1 MKQKLFYTA
10 FSVIY
15 DELKTAL
22 NLTQKEAVFNLIFS
36 DLYQY
41 AGVEIFDY
49 DQFRKITSGINPIH
63 SKVRKKLHTC
73 EGFELFRSEIENNCL
88 PYLKNILSE
97 LLEIFNQSENI
108 PQEIKSQ
115 IHIEIADD
123 YHISRTIAAI
133 LDCLDYS
140 DYLVSKG
147 KNCLFDV
154 GYMRLSADNAPAI
167 YPKYITESPE
177 NGINLIG
184 RENDIDMLN
193 DVLIKN
199 EENLLV
205 TAVGGLGKTELVKRF
220 LSEIREKDVNECGVE
235 VIAWVQYNNN
245 DLRMSIK
252 QAFHMKCEIDE
263 VWTEMQNISDKYEKR
278 MLLVVDN
285 IEVSDDEY
293 LRKLSQISCRILV
306 TSRYRGLS
314 GFNEKLELQPL
325 SIDNCRELFYRHYK
339 FEERNN
345 EILNDIIELTAKL
358 TIMIVF
364 IAKAAYAEG
373 FSLLELYTK
382 LVEKGFKLSEE
393 DVSCEHEK
401 MHNDETII
409 KQMCILFSLVK
420 YSNEDKKILTY
431 ISVIPN
437 LKFDFTKAKKWF
449 DIRKNSRLLALFNVG
464 MLEHV
469 TEKRTHIYWMHSV
482 IAAAI
487 REQQKEHLYELSR
500 PFVSI
505 ISEELDTGETHG
517 REYEKAYLIPFSWSI
532 ADIMESHWN
541 DEKDTDFL
549 TRLFHVCF
557 ACSNYHLCEHLINII
572 IEVQKNFTEF
582 SVIELAYSYRN
593 KIDLLLQFDHTNEAA
608 ELFDEVKTLFN
619 KHNVSESDR
628 DIMNSQYGIY
638 YQIKGDYKTSK
649 YYFDKCIEKAKAS
662 TSETRKYDLSTAY
675 SNTARM
681 LIDAGW
687 LEDAYTYTKKAIET
701 QGDDELDSD
710 IIICY
715 STLASIC
722 TEFMNRGYG
731 TTYIH
736 EALDAFDKVIKFREK
751 NLGKHHADTAL
762 AYHEYSYFLYVCHEY
777 DEALNYNK
785 KARQIDIEL
794 FSEYS
799 INVMRNS
806 NTKALILW
814 EKGDKEKASEIFDYI
829 IEESEKMGN
838 NYLVDVADFALNYAR
853 CLAEIGN
860 TKKSKDMYQR
870 CISIWS
876 SMSENGNMN
885 LAVAHLEFGDILYNE
900 QNISGATENY
910 QKSVLYNT
918 EDFYIM
924 VDSMDSLA
932 VCLLLQG
939 ELDSGLEKFK
949 ELLELLTLN
958 KANDSDTKYQLCN
971 NLSFILDAH
980 TEEELELRNM
990 LIEKIKDNEEIMGYV
1005 NTFFINSDEK

>member
-10 FSVIY
+10 FSIIC
-15 DELKTAL
+15 DELKTSL
-22 NLTQKEAVFNLIFS
+22 NFTQKEAIFNLIFG
-36 DLYQY
+36 DLYSL

-49 DQFRKITSGINPIH
+49 DQFRKITPGINPIH
-63 SKVRKKLHTC
+63 SKVRKKLHTYD
-73 EGFELFRSEIENNCL
+73 GFELFRSGIEKNCM
-88 PYLKNILSE
+88 PYLKNSLAE
-97 LLEIFNQSENI
+97 LIQIFNRSENI

-115 IHIEIADD
+115 LCGKIDDD
-123 YHISRTIAAI
+123 YYVSRTIAGI

-140 DYLVSKG
+140 DYLVSKN
-147 KNCLFDV
+147 KTKFIDV
-154 GYMRLSADNAPAI
+154 RYMRLSADNAPTKQ
-167 YPKYITESPE
+167 PQCLTESPE
-177 NGINLIG
+177 NGVDLIG
-184 RENDIDMLN
+184 REDDIDTLN
-193 DVLIKN
+193 NILIKKK
-199 EENLLV
+199 ENLLV

-220 LSEIREKDVNECGVE
+220 LSEIRGKDVDECGIEAV
-235 VIAWVQYNNN
+235 AWVQYNNN

-252 QAFHMKCEIDE
+252 QAFRMKCDLDD
-263 VWTEMQNISDKYEKR
+263 VWIKMQNISDEYGKR
-278 MLLVVDN
+278 MLLVIDN
-285 IEVSDDEY
+285 IEESDDEY
-293 LRKLSQISCRILV
+293 LRKLSQLSCRILV
-306 TSRYRGLS
+306 TSRYRELS
-314 GFNEKLELQPL
+314 GFSERLELQPL
-325 SIDNCRELFYRHYK
+325 SMENCRELFYRHYN

-364 IAKAAYAEG
+364 IAKAAYTEG
-373 FSLLELYTK
+373 FSLLEIYTK

-401 MHNDETII
+401 MHNNETII
-409 KQMCILFSLVK
+409 KQMCILFSLIR
-420 YSNEDKKILTY
+420 YSDTDKTILTY

-437 LKFDFTKAKKWF
+437 LKFDFSKAKNWF
-449 DIRKNSRLLALFNVG
+449 NIKKNSSLLKLFNTG
-464 MLEHV
+464 ILEHV

-500 PFVSI
+500 PFVTI

-532 ADIMESHWN
+532 ADIMENHWN

-557 ACSNYHLCEHLINII
+557 ACSNYSLCEHLINVI
-572 IEVQKNFTEF
+572 IEVQQNLVEF

-593 KIDLLLQFDHTNEAA
+593 KIDLLLQFDRANEAT
-608 ELFDEVKTLFN
+608 ELFKKVENLFRT
-619 KHNVSESDR
+619 HNVPKNDSE
-628 DIMNSQYGIY
+628 IMNSQYGIF
-638 YQIKGDYKTSK
+638 YQIKGDYKKSH
-649 YYFDKCIEKAKAS
+649 YYFKKCIKQAKAS
-662 TSETRKYDLSTAY
+662 TSETKKYDLSTAY
-675 SNTARM
+675 SNMARM
-681 LIDAGW
+681 LIDAGQ
-687 LEDAYTYTKKAIET
+687 LDDAYTYTKKAIEA

-731 TTYIH
+731 TTYIQ
-736 EALDAFDKVIKFREK
+736 EAIDSFNKVIKFREK

-762 AYHEYSYFLYVCHEY
+762 AYHEYSYFLYVCHEN
-777 DEALNYNK
+777 DEALKYNK

-838 NYLVDVADFALNYAR
+838 NYLVDVADFALNYTR
-853 CLAEIGN
+853 CLAEIED
-860 TKKSKDMYQR
+860 TKKSKDMYQK

-924 VDSMDSLA
+924 VDSMDSFA
-932 VCLLLQG
+932 VCLLLLG
-939 ELDSGLEKFK
+939 KIDSGLEKFK
-949 ELLELLTLN
+949 ELLEMLTLN
-958 KANDSDTKYQLCN
+958 KANDDETKYQLCN
-971 NLSFILDAH
+971 NLSFILNAQ
-980 TEEELELRNM
+980 TEEEIELRNM
-990 LIEKIKDNEEIMGYV
+990 LIEKIKDNEEIRDYI
-1005 NTFFINSDEK
+1005 NTFFINSDKK

>member
-10 FSVIY
+10 FSIIC

-73 EGFELFRSEIENNCL
+73 KGFELFRSGIEKNCL
-88 PYLKNILSE
+88 PYLKNSLTE
-97 LLEIFNQSENI
+97 LIQIFNQSENI

-115 IHIEIADD
+115 LCGKIDDD
-123 YHISRTIAAI
+123 YHISRTIAGI

-140 DYLVSKG
+140 DYLVY
-147 KNCLFDV
+147 KNKTKFIDI
-154 GYMRLSADNAPAI
+154 GYMRLSADNAPTK
-167 YPKYITESPE
+167 YPKCITESPE
-177 NGINLIG
+177 NGVDLIG

-193 DVLIKN
+193 DILIKKK
-199 EENLLV
+199 ENLLV
-205 TAVGGLGKTELVKRF
+205 TAVGGLGKTELVKKF
-220 LSEIREKDVNECGVE
+220 LSEIRKKDVDEYGIEAV
-235 VIAWVQYNNN
+235 AWVQYNNN

-252 QAFHMKCEIDE
+252 QAFRMKCALDE
-263 VWTEMQNISDKYEKR
+263 VWTEIQNISDKYEKR

-293 LRKLSQISCRILV
+293 LRKLSQLSCRILV
-306 TSRYRGLS
+306 TSRYRELS
-314 GFNEKLELQPL
+314 GFSERLELQPL
-325 SIDNCRELFYRHYK
+325 SMDNCRELFYRHYK

-364 IAKAAYAEG
+364 IAKAAYTEG
-373 FSLLELYTK
+373 FSLLEIYTR
-382 LVEKGFKLSEE
+382 LVEKGFKLSDE

-401 MHNDETII
+401 MHNNETII
-409 KQMCILFSLVK
+409 RQMCILFSLIR
-420 YSNEDKKILTY
+420 YSDTDKTILTY
-431 ISVIPN
+431 ISIIPN
-437 LKFDFTKAKKWF
+437 LKFDFSKAKKWF
-449 DIRKNSRLLALFNVG
+449 NIKKNSSLLKLFNAG

-532 ADIMESHWN
+532 ADIMENHWN

-557 ACSNYHLCEHLINII
+557 ACSNYSLCEHLINVI
-572 IEVQKNFTEF
+572 IEVQQNLVEF

-593 KIDLLLQFDHTNEAA
+593 KIDLLLQFDHANEATK
-608 ELFDEVKTLFN
+608 LFKKVENLFKT
-619 KHNVSESDR
+619 HNIPKNDSE
-628 DIMNSQYGIY
+628 IMNSQYGIF
-638 YQIKGDYKTSK
+638 YQIKGDYKKSH
-649 YYFDKCIEKAKAS
+649 YYFEKCIEKAKSS
-662 TSETRKYDLSTAY
+662 TSETKKYDLSTAY
-675 SNTARM
+675 SNMARM
-681 LIDAGW
+681 LIDAGK
-687 LEDAYTYTKKAIET
+687 LEDAYTYTKKAIEA

-762 AYHEYSYFLYVCHEY
+762 AYHEYSYFLYICHEY
-777 DEALNYNK
+777 DKALNYNK
-785 KARQIDIEL
+785 KARQINIEL

-853 CLAEIGN
+853 CLTESGD
-860 TKKSKDMYQR
+860 TKKSKDMYQK

-900 QNISGATENY
+900 QNILGATENY

-932 VCLLLQG
+932 VCLLIQG

-949 ELLELLTLN
+949 ELLDLLTLN
-958 KANDSDTKYQLCN
+958 KANDSETKYQLCN

-980 TEEELELRNM
+980 TKEELKLRNM
-990 LIEKIKDNEEIMGYV
+990 LIERIKDNEEIMGYI
-1005 NTFFINSDEK
+1005 NTFFMNSDEK

>member
-115 IHIEIADD
+115 IYIEIADD

-154 GYMRLSADNAPAI
+154 GYMRLSADNAPAK

-193 DVLIKN
+193 DVLIKK

-235 VIAWVQYNNN
+235 VIAWVQCNNN

-293 LRKLSQISCRILV
+293 LRKLSQLSCRILV

-487 REQQKEHLYELSR
+487 REQQKKILYEQCAPFIHELS
-500 PFVSI
+500 
-505 ISEELDTGETHG
+505 EDLECGEYWGTAYTKLD
-517 REYEKAYLIPFSWSI
+517 LIPFSWSV
-532 ADIMESHWN
+532 ADLLEN
-541 DEKDTDFL
+541 NLNNEDDATFL
-549 TRLFHVCF
+549 VRLFYVCF
-557 ACSNYHLCEHLINII
+557 EASNYPLCEKLILKALEIDRKLDDAEMLI
-572 IEVQKNFTEF
+572 RDYKNY
-582 SVIELAYSYRN
+582 SELYLRLDDVPNALETIKKAEHYMSE
-593 KIDLLLQFDHTNEAA
+593 IDPDKNQMREWAFLWH
-608 ELFDEVKTLFN
+608 
-619 KHNVSESDR
+619 
-628 DIMNSQYGIY
+628 IYGNIY
-638 YQIKGDYKTSK
+638 YHEGKADDALDYYMKALEADLQIENLPPTEISTDYSSIASVYQMFGDYKVAYEMIK
-649 YYFDKCIEKAKAS
+649 KAMDIDDRNEEN
-662 TSETRKYDLSTAY
+662 SETIMNYY
-675 SNTARM
+675 
-681 LIDAGW
+681 
-687 LEDAYTYTKKAIET
+687 Y
-701 QGDDELDSD
+701 
-710 IIICY
+710 
-715 STLASIC
+715 LAEIC
-722 TEFMNRGYG
+722 TDLVADGYS
-731 TTYIH
+731 
-736 EALDAFDKVIKFREK
+736 
-751 NLGKHHADTAL
+751 
-762 AYHEYSYFLYVCHEY
+762 EYY
-777 DEALNYNK
+777 DEADECYRKVIEFRENNLPKYCSDTADAYLGYSNFLYQTDNNEKSLKYSEKACKIYRRLYGEDSYHVMQCQSNK
-785 KARQIDIEL
+785 ALVAAEYDIEQAIVL
-794 FSEYS
+794 YSEIIEKHKFMSHIPVGDLYRDYQNYADLLEQADQYEES
-799 INVMRNS
+799 ADYYRKTIEIILEIQSDDSPNLARPYMGLTNC
-806 NTKALILW
+806 NMGLQDYENALIYLDRIIKIAD
-814 EKGDKEKASEIFDYI
+814 EDCLLKQVTYHKMAVCNMYLKKYKIAEELLLTALNCCTDTANTNIGYI
-829 IEESEKMGN
+829 YAELCRVYALMENITESEK
-838 NYLVDVADFALNYAR
+838 YRQYAFEFA
-853 CLAEIGN
+853 
-860 TKKSKDMYQR
+860 
-870 CISIWS
+870 
-876 SMSENGNMN
+876 
-885 LAVAHLEFGDILYNE
+885 E
-900 QNISGATENY
+900 QS
-910 QKSVLYNT
+910 
-918 EDFYIM
+918 
-924 VDSMDSLA
+924 
-932 VCLLLQG
+932 
-939 ELDSGLEKFK
+939 
-949 ELLELLTLN
+949 
-958 KANDSDTKYQLCN
+958 NDEQLSD
-971 NLSFILDAH
+971 
-980 TEEELELRNM
+980 
-990 LIEKIKDNEEIMGYV
+990 YV
-1005 NTFFINSDEK
+1005 NTLFINSDEK